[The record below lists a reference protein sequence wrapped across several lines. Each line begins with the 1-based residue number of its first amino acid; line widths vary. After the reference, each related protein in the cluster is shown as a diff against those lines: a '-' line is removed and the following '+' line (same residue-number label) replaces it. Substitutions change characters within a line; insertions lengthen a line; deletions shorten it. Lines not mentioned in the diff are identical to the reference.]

1 MASPMITELSTLDL
15 PSFSQA
21 YVALC
26 AGEPP
31 IFLSSEPFVN
41 VAFDG

>member
-1 MASPMITELSTLDL
+1 MAGPMTTELSTLDL
-15 PSFSQA
+15 PSSSQA
-21 YVALC
+21 YVAVC

-31 IFLSSEPFVN
+31 MFLSSEPFVN